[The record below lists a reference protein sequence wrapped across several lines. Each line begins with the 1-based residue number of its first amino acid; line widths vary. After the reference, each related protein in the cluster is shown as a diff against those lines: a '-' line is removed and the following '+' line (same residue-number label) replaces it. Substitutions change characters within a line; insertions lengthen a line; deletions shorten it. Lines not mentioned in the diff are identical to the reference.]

1 MRYDSH
7 FGSIGALLARDFG
20 VLGEI
25 GAALGGS
32 LRAFLR
38 ARGEA
43 RLVRPA

>member
-25 GAALGGS
+25 VAALGGG

-38 ARGEA
+38 ARAAKRG
-43 RLVRPA
+43 